1 MLTGAGAQIDTTTA
15 NGRLAFG
22 IFVAFAEFAEFAEF
36 ERELIAERTMA
47 GLAGGRAKWIA
58 PR

>member
-1 MLTGAGAQIDTTTA
+1 VLTGAGAQIDTTTA

-22 IFVAFAEFAEFAEF
+22 IFVAFAEFAAF